1 MKNNTVELP
10 ANKMLEDLAMLAFF
24 LIIGV
29 FSCINPTV
37 AATDSLRSQNNQIGK
52 EAQLAVLGPLV
63 SETYN
68 ISKKVDSNS
77 GSDQVQKPRYWA
89 WWWGALALGL
99 LTVVFWWFLRVPLGV
114 AGSWDRV
121 VSWRKE
127 QHRAAEE
134 AAVLTASKDQVMDAI
149 MAETIAQF
157 GEQAVLEM
165 GMTSAATADHVV
177 IDTQEDVPFRSPW
190 TSHITFLASIGI
202 GALLSVLWGSGF
214 EIQWTLGPEFSRLF
228 GDGWHQWIILFVGGI
243 FVGFG
248 IRLGGGC
255 TSGHGLSGMSQ
266 YQLGSLVS
274 TMAFFGAAI
283 GASLLLEYFL

>member
-1 MKNNTVELP
+1 MKNNTVKLQM
-10 ANKMLEDLAMLAFF
+10 NKFLNDFSVLVFF
-24 LIIGV
+24 LFIGM
-29 FSCINPTV
+29 FAYIDATF
-37 AATDSLRSQNNQIGK
+37 AATDSLQVQDSK
-52 EAQLAVLGPLV
+52 VEKKAQVAVLGNFV
-63 SETYN
+63 FENYN
-68 ISKKVDSNS
+68 ISKKLETNN
-77 GSDQVQKPRYWA
+77 GLTKEQKTSYWA

-99 LTVVFWWFLRVPLGV
+99 ITIAFWWFLRVPLGV

-121 VSWRKE
+121 VGWRKE

-134 AAVLTASKDQVMDAI
+134 AALVNASKDQIMDAI

-165 GMTSAATADHVV
+165 GQNSVATSAQGVT
-177 IDTQEDVPFRSPW
+177 DTQEELPFRSPW
-190 TSHITFLASIGI
+190 TAHITFLACIGI

-228 GDGWHQWIILFVGGI
+228 GAGWHQWIILFLGGI
-243 FVGFG
+243 CVGFG

-266 YQLGSLVS
+266 YQLGSLLS
-274 TMAFFGAAI
+274 TIAFFGAAI
-283 GASLLLEYFL
+283 VVSLLLEYFL